1 MLERPP
7 EAAAHLAPGRSSE
20 AATGSAPVPALRC
33 RGVRKA
39 FGSVQAVDAVDLE
52 VEAGS
57 FTALLG
63 PSGCGKTTL
72 LRIVAGLERADT
84 GSVTLGAREVDGPGG
99 RTPPE
104 RRSVGLVFQ
113 EHALF
118 PHLNV
123 GANVAFGLRQLDR
136 RARQV
141 RVAEVLELVGLA
153 GLERRRSSALS
164 GGQRQRVALAR
175 ALAPSPTLLLM
186 DEPFSSLD
194 AALRFT
200 LRSEI
205 RAILRAA
212 EQTALLVTH
221 DQEEALSMAD
231 RVGVMFD
238 GRLHQVADPQ
248 TLYRVPATP
257 EVAAFIGDAQVVPG
271 TRAGRYLVDTPLGR
285 LTTSGPVHPPRV
297 AVVIRPE
304 SVRLRPST
312 SGVAQVHTL
321 TYFGRDQLVGVR
333 LPDGT
338 DLRARCGPESDL
350 HQGERVVVTIDGPV
364 VTFPVDD
371 AKR

>member
-1 MLERPP
+1 MLEPLP
-7 EAAAHLAPGRSSE
+7 EAAAV
-20 AATGSAPVPALRC
+20 ATGTPADASTSPAPVPALRC
-33 RGVRKA
+33 RGVSKA
-39 FGSVQAVDAVDLE
+39 FGSVQAVDEVDLE
-52 VEAGS
+52 VAAGS
-57 FTALLG
+57 FTSLLG

-72 LRIVAGLERADT
+72 LRIVAGLERADA
-84 GSVTLGAREVDGPGG
+84 GAVLLGEQQVDGPGG

-123 GANVAFGLRQLDR
+123 GANVAFGLRHLDR
-136 RARQV
+136 RARQARLV
-141 RVAEVLELVGLA
+141 EVLELVGLA
-153 GLERRRSSALS
+153 GLERRRPSALS

-175 ALAPSPTLLLM
+175 ALAPAPTLLLM

-248 TLYRVPATP
+248 TLYQVPATP
-257 EVAAFIGDAQVVPG
+257 KVAAFIGDAGVVPG

-285 LTTSGPVHPPRV
+285 LASSGPIHSTRV
-297 AVVIRPE
+297 AAVIRPE
-304 SVRLRPST
+304 SVRLRPSA
-312 SGVAQVHTL
+312 SGTGEVRTL
-321 TYFGRDQLVGVR
+321 TYFGRDHLIEVR

-350 HQGERVVVTIDGPV
+350 HHGERVAVTIDGPV
-364 VTFPVDD
+364 VTFSLDD
-371 AKR
+371 AER